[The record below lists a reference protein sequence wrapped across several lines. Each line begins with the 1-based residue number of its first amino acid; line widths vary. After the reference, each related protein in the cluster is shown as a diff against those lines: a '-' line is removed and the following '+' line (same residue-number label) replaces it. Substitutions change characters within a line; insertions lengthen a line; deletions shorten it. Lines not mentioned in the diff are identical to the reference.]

1 VVPICIDSGLLTD
14 GLAKKVGSRWIQCED
29 VVTGTQSSANY
40 RYANTTHTVGR
51 IEGHKVALG
60 CNRMKVGEDFVVRG
74 GASNQRVRD
83 KRQVT
88 MQVIQTSP
96 KANEKQ

>member
-1 VVPICIDSGLLTD
+1 
-14 GLAKKVGSRWIQCED
+14 
-29 VVTGTQSSANY
+29 VTGTQSSTNY
-40 RYANTTHTVGR
+40 RYANTTRAIGR
-51 IEGHKVALG
+51 IEGHKVALE
-60 CNRMKVGEDFVVRG
+60 CSRMKVGGDFIVRG